1 LNAKHNSSGH
11 PEDRASTNEVDAQLD
26 IFTQYPRW
34 TPDSP
39 AGKFEAYHLANPQ
52 VWDCLVREARRW
64 KRERPG
70 ARLGINL
77 LIGRVRWVL
86 TVHTNSTGDG
96 FRINDHS
103 APFYARLL
111 MHRCPDLDGLFA
123 LRSSW
128 DADEWIAD
136 IKATESSEAA

>member
-1 LNAKHNSSGH
+1 MTSTHRIGSGRQ
-11 PEDRASTNEVDAQLD
+11 PVTPDDGQFDLFAQ
-26 IFTQYPRW
+26 RSGW

-39 AGKFEAYHLANPQ
+39 AGKFETFHAANPQ

-64 KRERPG
+64 KGEGRG
-70 ARLGINL
+70 KLGIAL

-86 TVHTNSTGDG
+86 TVQTKTGGDG
-96 FRINDHS
+96 FKINDHT

-111 MHRCPDLDGLFA
+111 MLRCPDLDGLFE
-123 LRSSW
+123 LRRAY

-136 IKATESSEAA
+136 LKATESRAA